1 MKNKIAHLSQNFGK
15 VFKTYPTTIVF
26 ALLATIFAILAS
38 EVFDYPSSSLT
49 LQKFPFL
56 KDVPFLKLTIISL
69 LGISLSFALAMV
81 GQIKKWRWLEAF
93 AILIIVGYYFLFPDQ
108 PKNFTPFHFT
118 LIFVIGILHHLAVSF
133 FPFVFSQEDEVGF
146 WSYNKSLFTNL
157 AQTTLFVG
165 VLTAGLLLAIAAV
178 ENLFNLRFGSGK
190 LYLYV
195 TFFSSIFGSC
205 FVFLIFAL
213 DGFREMVNDQV
224 VPSVQKFFVQYIII
238 PLLLIYAVI
247 LYAYGAKILIDWSLP
262 KGWVSYMVIAYSF
275 LGFISL
281 LLIFPLSKQSAKAW
295 VRWFDRIFY
304 YSLLPFLIL
313 LFVAIFTRIFE
324 YGVTPNRYFVLIL
337 ALWISMVSFY
347 FILFKKPTIKTI
359 PISLFLFGLI
369 SIALP
374 YFNAFSVSNRSQ
386 KHQFRT
392 LVEEF
397 DLLENGKIDFEKE
410 ITDDD
415 VNQLGN
421 VALYLYKNGQGIY
434 LDEYLDKK
442 LSDSIFFREYPS
454 AYNFRNEFKNIK
466 FENNNQDYYEIVI
479 SSENYSQS
487 KFMNISDYDFIYSA
501 LANYQG
507 TRLEIGDE
515 ILEISQNHWD
525 NSEPKKMIFNLN
537 DKNGGLIDSHDM
549 IGFLK
554 QIYEPRTNLGNIEK
568 YHFKQDMIH
577 SFSMGSY
584 DFTLIFY
591 EVRFTAGYSTE
602 KNENV
607 WDFENVN
614 FYTQYEL
621 LVKKKSI
628 D

>member
-38 EVFDYPSSSLT
+38 EMSDYSMHPNT
-49 LQKFPFL
+49 IQKFPFISKL
-56 KDVPFLKLTIISL
+56 PFVKLTILSL

-81 GQIKKWRWLEAF
+81 GQIKKWIWLEGLAVLVV
-93 AILIIVGYYFLFPDQ
+93 AGYYFLFPNDES
-108 PKNFTPFHFT
+108 NFTSYHIT
-118 LIFVIGILHHLAVSF
+118 LIFVFGILHHLAVSIL
-133 FPFVFSQEDEVGF
+133 PFLFSRKDEIGF

-157 AQTTLFVG
+157 AQTALFVG

-213 DGFREMVNDQV
+213 DGFKEMVNDQL

-281 LLIFPLSKQSAKAW
+281 LLIFPLSKQTTKAW

-337 ALWISMVSFY
+337 ALWISMVSLY
-347 FILFKKPTIKTI
+347 FIFFKNPTIKTI
-359 PISLFLFGLI
+359 PISLFVFGLI

-386 KHQFRT
+386 KNQFRI
-392 LVEEF
+392 LVDEF
-397 DLLENGKIDFEKE
+397 DLLEDGKIDFEKE
-410 ITDDD
+410 IESQDLD
-415 VNQLGN
+415 QLSS
-421 VALYLYKNGQGIY
+421 VVWYLYKNGQKDY
-434 LDEYLDKK
+434 LNNHLDKK
-442 LSDSIFFREYPS
+442 STDSIFSNEYS
-454 AYNFRNEFKNIK
+454 SLYNFRNEFKNVIYEDTYSDIYEVVIESNQYYKNKALNVESYDMIINSINFYQNENIEIEEK
-466 FENNNQDYYEIVI
+466 F
-479 SSENYSQS
+479 
-487 KFMNISDYDFIYSA
+487 
-501 LANYQG
+501 
-507 TRLEIGDE
+507 LEIDQNNWSHSGAKRLNFTIKNRDGE
-515 ILEISQNHWD
+515 ILGAYDLIGEINEVYKSNVI
-525 NSEPKKMIFNLN
+525 EPKNRKEFYKDNL
-537 DKNGGLIDSHDM
+537 
-549 IGFLK
+549 F
-554 QIYEPRTNLGNIEK
+554 YE
-568 YHFKQDMIH
+568 
-577 SFSMGSY
+577 FSMDSY
-584 DFTLIFY
+584 DFKVVFY
-591 EVRFTAGYSTE
+591 KISFTANYSKSDTTDL
-602 KNENV
+602 
-607 WDFENVN
+607 WSFENVSFN
-614 FYTQYEL
+614 PEFFIL
-621 LVKKKSI
+621 IKKSI